1 MARFLV
7 VDDDPSTVKAM
18 TLLLSARSV
27 SHEIA
32 GARRAR
38 RATSPELGWPR
49 PTEDGPEVA
58 VKLVAPR

>member
-27 SHEIA
+27 SHDIA
-32 GARRAR
+32 EHDAHVVPLRR
-38 RATSPELGWPR
+38 
-49 PTEDGPEVA
+49 
-58 VKLVAPR
+58 K